1 MRYLNVYN
9 ISITRLSQ
17 GGVTMRD
24 LFRTVIRKFDCLI
37 IKKRKRLAND
47 FRDTYAKPV
56 NFVSDTGLRYQQSKI
71 PQL

>member
-1 MRYLNVYN
+1 
-9 ISITRLSQ
+9 
-17 GGVTMRD
+17 MRD
-24 LFRTVIRKFDCLI
+24 LFRTVIRTFDCLI

-56 NFVSDTGLRYQQSKI
+56 NFVSDTGLRYQQLKI

>member
-1 MRYLNVYN
+1 
-9 ISITRLSQ
+9 
-17 GGVTMRD
+17 MRD
-24 LFRTVIRKFDCLI
+24 LFRTVIAKFDCLI

-47 FRDTYAKPV
+47 FHDTYAKPV